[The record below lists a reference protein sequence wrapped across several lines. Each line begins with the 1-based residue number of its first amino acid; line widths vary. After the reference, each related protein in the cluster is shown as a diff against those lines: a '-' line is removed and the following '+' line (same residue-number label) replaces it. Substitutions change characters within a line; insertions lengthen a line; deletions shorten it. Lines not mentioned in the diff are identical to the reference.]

1 LGVLDKLKRNP
12 IEKLSLSELREEQM
26 ILRNQLERIRKDIN
40 RLDKEK
46 KRKFEEGVGAD
57 LIKKKILVQEIKQL
71 DLEQKLNLRN
81 FASVHRRYTF
91 ISNLIVLK
99 KYEQQLKR
107 TKLWSK
113 IKGLSAEE
121 LERYLV
127 RTALAGKEFDE
138 MLDELNRIFEM
149 EVTEFEKTEDETEK
163 QLLEAWKSVEA
174 GTMDI
179 GEAKKLVSMETE
191 EEKEEET
198 HSENET
204 G

>member
-1 LGVLDKLKRNP
+1 MGVLDKLKRNP